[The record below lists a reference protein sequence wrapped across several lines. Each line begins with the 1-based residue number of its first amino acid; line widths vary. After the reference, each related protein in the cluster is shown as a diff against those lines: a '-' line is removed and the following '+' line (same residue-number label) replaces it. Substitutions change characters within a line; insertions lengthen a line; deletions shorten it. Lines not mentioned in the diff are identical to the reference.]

1 MEDRV
6 YNVRIHFNHGNAM
19 NLDLKG
25 CGTLYIKPGKDYY
38 FINAPINFI
47 NYLAQLKRCGV
58 TYEITENKR
67 GCYQEIDLSIYNIN
81 DPRYLVSLFRK
92 DISQKKVKEVKE
104 PEPRHVVLS
113 SDEGLTIYKGD
124 VSTTVEKDLIV
135 APPTIPPMEIN
146 IDPTNDN
153 EVPKSEEVK
162 EEDNNK
168 IYTDSELQKFGK
180 VKLLEIANNLGL
192 ENISDINTKKEIRE
206 AILAAQNK

>member
-113 SDEGLTIYKGD
+113 SDDKLIVNDNKKINE
-124 VSTTVEKDLIV
+124 VEKV
-135 APPTIPPMEIN
+135 EEKQEVPAIPPMEIN

-206 AILAAQNK
+206 AILAAQK